1 MNRPALDAPHLFYVN
16 FARPHKSPANP
27 YLRTPA
33 MAAGIADHVWTLE
46 EMAALLDLTGGNK
59 RGRLSTASLP
69 QQP

>member
-1 MNRPALDAPHLFYVN
+1 
-16 FARPHKSPANP
+16 
-27 YLRTPA
+27 